1 MKIYGEIESLKA
13 YHKQRLL
20 HLYESGGC
28 SFFPHDEEFFY
39 ELAKLTEEIGKE
51 IGVLIDKKGH
61 IHGVFVGDHRSIAM
75 PNSIENLDSFEK
87 VGFLHTHPNGSGRL
101 SQLDETAYA
110 QLDYDW
116 IAALG
121 VVDGKPHS
129 FGILGGREESFSYF
143 FLFDELFFEENQ
155 KELSHYV
162 WKQGKRIRR
171 DLHETSVDEKVL
183 MVGLEL
189 PKAWPVKES
198 LAELAELIRTAGGQV
213 VGTITQ
219 KRDIPE
225 GATFIGQGKLSE
237 VAELIQVSGATTVIF
252 DDELN
257 GIQQRNVEAFLGCKV
272 LDRIALILD
281 IFSQRA
287 RSYEGKIQVEL
298 AQLQYQL
305 TRLTGRGIS
314 MSRLG
319 GGIGTRGPGETKL
332 EVDRRRIHK
341 RISQLEGQVKEI
353 QNHRQARREE
363 RSSKE
368 IPVAALVGY
377 TNAGKSTLLNYLTQ
391 AGVLAEDLLF
401 ATLDPTI
408 RRLTFA
414 SGRSVL
420 LSDTVGFINKLPH
433 KLIHAFKATLEEV
446 KESTIL
452 LQLIDVSDENWQRKQ
467 DAVQEVLTEMK
478 LGDKER
484 ITLYNK
490 IDLVEDKGE
499 LDKYLCE
506 GNSFGISAVTGENLP
521 FVLEYLESALFK
533 GWQKKKY
540 LFSYEEGEILH
551 QLYEIGQIK
560 EKNYL
565 ENGIEVIAEIPEQYE
580 AKWLKWEKESI

>member
-1 MKIYGEIESLKA
+1 
-13 YHKQRLL
+13 
-20 HLYESGGC
+20 
-28 SFFPHDEEFFY
+28 
-39 ELAKLTEEIGKE
+39 
-51 IGVLIDKKGH
+51 
-61 IHGVFVGDHRSIAM
+61 
-75 PNSIENLDSFEK
+75 
-87 VGFLHTHPNGSGRL
+87 
-101 SQLDETAYA
+101 
-110 QLDYDW
+110 
-116 IAALG
+116 
-121 VVDGKPHS
+121 
-129 FGILGGREESFSYF
+129 
-143 FLFDELFFEENQ
+143 
-155 KELSHYV
+155 V

-272 LDRIALILD
+272 LDRTALILD

-499 LDKYLCE
+499 LDKYLGE